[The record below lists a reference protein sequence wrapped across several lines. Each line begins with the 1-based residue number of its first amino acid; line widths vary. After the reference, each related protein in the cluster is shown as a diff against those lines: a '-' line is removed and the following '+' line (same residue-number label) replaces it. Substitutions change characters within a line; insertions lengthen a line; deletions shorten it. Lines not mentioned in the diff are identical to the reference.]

1 MLERIKAFFAKLF
14 SRIRQKPKA
23 EDIKPVAQQATIV
36 APQSLEDWLASLPPS
51 TRAFIPV
58 GREREY
64 RDSLI
69 AAQNAS
75 GSVNRSGND
84 ISDGAPRTFVLSNGQ
99 TQTVTF
105 NRGGIVRVIGTNS
118 QIRSLTDFETRA
130 LAGTIAGYERQ
141 FQGPGSYTFSAVF
154 AADSGSGEVA
164 VTLR

>member
-14 SRIRQKPKA
+14 ARIRQKPKA

-84 ISDGAPRTFVLSNGQ
+84 LSDGGVRTFVLSNGQ
-99 TQTVTF
+99 TQEVTF
-105 NRGGIVRVIGTNS
+105 NRPGT
-118 QIRSLTDFETRA
+118 IRIFGHAGTQLVSVADGSGLHRG
-130 LAGTIAGYERQ
+130 AGTIWAHEVHAGQ
-141 FQGPGSYTFSAVF
+141 AGSYTFSVESIGGNI
-154 AADSGSGEVA
+154 AAQ
-164 VTLR
+164 LR